1 MHLIVCLDTWV
12 ILIWGC
18 LASVHVVLV
27 IFIFLVYGSN
37 GDLGS
42 PKKVFEKLTAIT
54 STSQLDCSELSGLN
68 QACGAVNGNYGG
80 SFLTM
85 LSSGGFIFGII
96 NIIGNFGTVFVDN
109 VSEPFKNQSNI
120 VSRSSW
126 EKPKPDHRNKRI
138 CKRIDD

>member
-1 MHLIVCLDTWV
+1 M
-12 ILIWGC
+12 
-18 LASVHVVLV
+18 VLV

-42 PKKVFEKLTAIT
+42 PKKVYEKLTAIT
-54 STSQLDCSELSGLN
+54 STSQLDCSELSSLN
-68 QACGAVNGNYGG
+68 QACGAVSGNYGG

-109 VSEPFKNQSNI
+109 VSHLKTKVTI
-120 VSRSSW
+120 VSW
-126 EKPKPDHRNKRI
+126 EKPKADHREKKI
-138 CKRIDD
+138 CKRIDDYNLGRLFVSTICSTIDILI